1 MFIEPNFLKFFKV
14 FDYDLRI
21 DLAATVHVN
30 PSFEGWLE
38 MDITDTVLKW
48 VGTMECEIIAQK
60 LLIFGLDILKLKVA
74 KKY

>member
-1 MFIEPNFLKFFKV
+1 MFMEPNFLKFFKV

-30 PSFEGWLE
+30 PNFEGWLE

-60 LLIFGLDILKLKVA
+60 SLIFGLDILKLKVA
-74 KKY
+74 RKY